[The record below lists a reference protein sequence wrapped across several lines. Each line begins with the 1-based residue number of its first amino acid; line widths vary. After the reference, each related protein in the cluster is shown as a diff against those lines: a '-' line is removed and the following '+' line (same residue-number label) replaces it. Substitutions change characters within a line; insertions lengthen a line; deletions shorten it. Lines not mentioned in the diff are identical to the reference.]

1 MPLDFQEVRRQI
13 QELTQGI
20 PERQEQLRSRREEA
34 TLLLNKYAADLDY
47 LRDKIL
53 RAANLDRYFRSALP
67 TNEAL
72 TDTFPTPAP
81 PAEATIIAADGSQ
94 INPDRHLGIDYC
106 LVNVGAI
113 IMTLGQ
119 TAAPTT
125 TIETTLYYD
134 ERVFSMQEKIVA
146 LIRDT
151 REREVLAELS
161 AEIAGTVITFTDGPV
176 ELWGREVAMAA
187 EEEREEENYFN
198 RYMDALARLHA
209 RNTITAGYVDK
220 PRSDLVIRMLELAPT
235 NKPVENAG
243 KNRWLDGILDTE
255 LYAPLLKPGERSP
268 IFGLLSRSSK
278 RYENQFSLHFFY
290 LNVSL
295 REDKPL
301 VARVE
306 IPAWVVQ
313 NKQMLNHLH
322 AVLVQQCQVVPT
334 KQYPYLLTRADET
347 AVVSRSEK
355 EQVDNMIA
363 QELYRLGEKVPE
375 KSQKQQSKEVARQKP
390 FRKKGF

>member
-1 MPLDFQEVRRQI
+1 
-13 QELTQGI
+13 
-20 PERQEQLRSRREEA
+20 
-34 TLLLNKYAADLDY
+34 
-47 LRDKIL
+47 
-53 RAANLDRYFRSALP
+53 
-67 TNEAL
+67 
-72 TDTFPTPAP
+72 
-81 PAEATIIAADGSQ
+81 
-94 INPDRHLGIDYC
+94 
-106 LVNVGAI
+106 
-113 IMTLGQ
+113 
-119 TAAPTT
+119 
-125 TIETTLYYD
+125 
-134 ERVFSMQEKIVA
+134 MQEKIVA